1 MGRWHYLT
9 EALVI
14 FSVQHY
20 LTLARGQQG
29 FSLDKVVQG
38 KEYVRVCPCESVA
51 NFKNRFIQN

>member
-1 MGRWHYLT
+1 MGRWHYLI
-9 EALVI
+9 EELLI
-14 FSVQHY
+14 ISDQHD